1 MEKIMTN
8 EEFWKKIEECGKS
21 AKTRNQIPLLIQQA
35 DKEKL
40 SLLVVAKDGALQA
53 LEANDK
59 IFAYCATRWD
69 EEVPSGCSVD
79 AIELDG
85 LFFQLIDSGYGG
97 LAFIVDGTLIGVEW
111 SDLFPPAKKKKKKKI
126 NPLDF

>member
-21 AKTRNQIPLLIQQA
+21 EQTRNQIPLLIQQA

-40 SLLVVAKDGALQA
+40 SLLVVAKDKQLQV
-53 LEANDK
+53 LK
-59 IFAYCATRWD
+59 INGRIFLYCATRWD
-69 EEVPSGCSVD
+69 EEVPSGCS
-79 AIELDG
+79 AGEIELDG
-85 LFFQLIDSGYGG
+85 FFFQLIDSGYGG

-126 NPLDF
+126 NSLDF